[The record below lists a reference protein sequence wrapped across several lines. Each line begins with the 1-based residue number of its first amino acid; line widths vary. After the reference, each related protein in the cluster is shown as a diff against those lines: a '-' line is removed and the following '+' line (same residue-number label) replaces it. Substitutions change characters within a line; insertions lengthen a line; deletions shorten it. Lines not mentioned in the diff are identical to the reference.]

1 MRYLSMGMAV
11 LLAGITFVAPAAAE
25 QSLQDAVIVA
35 LASPTQIVE
44 KTEKAVPRTDKASVD
59 VVGQILAGQVVTD
72 YQCSGNSVLF
82 LLIRVNG
89 NPVTAICNNSACGS
103 LRAGQRV
110 RLQGGLISIPN
121 PDSPGFNPCDPSTW
135 VPGLSNIFV
144 ATKIIR

>member
-1 MRYLSMGMAV
+1 MRYLSMCTAV
-11 LLAGITFVAPAAAE
+11 LIAGIGFACPATAE

-35 LASPTQIVE
+35 LASPTQVL
-44 KTEKAVPRTDKASVD
+44 EKAVPRADKSSAD

-82 LLIRVNG
+82 LLIRVSG
-89 NPVTAICNNSACGS
+89 NPVTAICSTSACGS

-110 RLQGGLISIPN
+110 RLQGGLISVPN
-121 PDSPGFNPCDPSTW
+121 ADSPGFNPCDSRTW

-144 ATKIIR
+144 ATKVTK